1 MGRIAIIA
9 TAPTLASV
17 LAEVLTRD
25 GAEVLRIG
33 HSDFAGAGGRIIE
46 NLLDENAVA
55 EAFATV
61 GVLDGLACLTAD
73 EDSVNPEDLSWS
85 RWTAASRAIAS
96 VALVALK
103 HGGPR
108 VADGGAIVLT
118 AAPGPRDP
126 AGAAA
131 LGLLLGLS
139 RGASGGFAA
148 RGIRVNHVAAGED
161 PSPEAQAE
169 AIAFLLS
176 GRATFVTGADI
187 GRGRQ
192 EER

>member
-85 RWTAASRAIAS
+85 RWTAASRSHRLGRPRRAQARRAACCRRRGNRLDGGTGAARS
-96 VALVALK
+96 CRG
-103 HGGPR
+103 GGP
-108 VADGGAIVLT
+108 
-118 AAPGPRDP
+118 GPLVGSVPRRKWRFRRARDP
-126 AGAAA
+126 
-131 LGLLLGLS
+131 
-139 RGASGGFAA
+139 
-148 RGIRVNHVAAGED
+148 GE
-161 PSPEAQAE
+161 P
-169 AIAFLLS
+169 
-176 GRATFVTGADI
+176 
-187 GRGRQ
+187 RGR
-192 EER
+192 R